1 MNTPFSYAFFGTGPL
16 AESVLAALVRAGYT
30 PSLIVTKPDAASG
43 RHLELVSPHIKVWGE
58 MKGVPVYQPVSL
70 RELGEDSTLLVQSF
84 DLFIVASYG
93 KIIPEAILEKAD
105 HGVLNVHPSTLPLY
119 RGPSPIES
127 ALLSGEKTI
136 GVSIMKLDKE
146 VDHGPILVQ
155 GSIPVE
161 SEDTAGTIE
170 VKAGMEGGVLLSQ
183 ILEHY
188 LTGTL
193 IPKEQDHSAATFC
206 KKIEKEMGEITLDDD
221 AEIVVTKW
229 RAFTPWPGIY
239 FFFTHGDKKKRVK
252 VSSLN
257 KNDMAG
263 KKAKDIITHVIPEGK
278 KEMSFEDFK
287 RGYGVRG

>member
-1 MNTPFSYAFFGTGPL
+1 MNSKLRYAFFGTGPL
-16 AESVLAALVRAGYT
+16 AESVLAALVRNGYT

-43 RHLELVSPHIKVWGE
+43 RHLELTPPHIKVWGE
-58 MKGVPVYQPVSL
+58 MKGIPVYQPVTL
-70 RELGEDSTLLVQSF
+70 RELGEDSPLLVQSF

-93 KIIPEAILEKAD
+93 KIIPEAILEKAAR
-105 HGVLNVHPSTLPLY
+105 GVLNVHPSTLPLY

-127 ALLSGEKTI
+127 ALLASEKTI

-161 SEDTAGTIE
+161 SEDTACTIE
-170 VKAGMEGGVLLSQ
+170 VKAGMEGGALLSQ
-183 ILEHY
+183 VLEHY

-193 IPKEQDHSAATFC
+193 IPVEQDHSSATFC
-206 KKIEKEMGEITLDDD
+206 KKIEKEMGEITLVDN
-221 AEIVVTKW
+221 AETVANKW

-239 FFFTHGDKKKRVK
+239 FFFTHGDKKIRVK
-252 VSSLN
+252 VSALR
-257 KNDMAG
+257 KEDLVG
-263 KKAKDIITHVIPEGK
+263 KQAKDIILSVIPEGK

-287 RGYGVRG
+287 RGYGIA